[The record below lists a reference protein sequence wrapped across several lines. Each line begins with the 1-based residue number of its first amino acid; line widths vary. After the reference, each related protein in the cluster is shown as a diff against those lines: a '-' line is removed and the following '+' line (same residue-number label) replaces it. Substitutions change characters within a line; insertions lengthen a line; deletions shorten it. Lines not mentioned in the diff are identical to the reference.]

1 MSDNNNTNMENAEGI
16 SDSDIMQA
24 MEEMSGYMDITLE
37 DFREIYLHAYRHAH
51 KRVSLTVSDHKKEF
65 ERRLPSGSED
75 QKPVPS
81 AAPAN
86 FCAAFKNYFIKMQ
99 GSENSPPRV
108 GLMEIGWSWAGAFL
122 GIALVAYCNFTF
134 LNKSDLMLLIGSF
147 GASAVLIY
155 GAIKSP
161 LAQPRNLIGGHVLS
175 AVIGVASYQCFSSSP
190 WFASALAVA
199 TAIAVMHAT
208 KTLHPPGGATA
219 LIAVIGSE
227 QIHTL
232 GYLYALIPVG
242 LGALMM
248 LAVAL
253 VVNNIPHSRRY
264 PEFWI

>member
-1 MSDNNNTNMENAEGI
+1 MSHKKTKKAHTAEGL
-16 SDSDIMQA
+16 SDSDIYQA
-24 MEEMSGYMDITLE
+24 MEEMSGYVDITLE
-37 DFREIYLHAYRHAH
+37 DFREIYRHAYQHAH
-51 KRVSLTVSDHKKEF
+51 KKVSLAIAGDSTEALNTVPCG
-65 ERRLPSGSED
+65 RED
-75 QKPVPS
+75 QQTAPS
-81 AAPAN
+81 EAQAV
-86 FCAAFKNYFIKMQ
+86 FCSHLINYLKKMQ
-99 GSENSPPRV
+99 GSEHSPPRV
-108 GLMEIGWSWAGAFL
+108 GLTEIGWSWAGAFL
-122 GIALVAYCNFTF
+122 GIALIAYCNFRILQQT
-134 LNKSDLMLLIGSF
+134 DLMLLIGSF

-161 LAQPRNLIGGHVLS
+161 LAQPRNLIGGHILS
-175 AVIGVASYQCFSSSP
+175 AIIGVACYQCFSSSP
-190 WFASALAVA
+190 WLASALAVA
-199 TAIAVMHAT
+199 TAIAMMHAT

-227 QIHTL
+227 QIHAL